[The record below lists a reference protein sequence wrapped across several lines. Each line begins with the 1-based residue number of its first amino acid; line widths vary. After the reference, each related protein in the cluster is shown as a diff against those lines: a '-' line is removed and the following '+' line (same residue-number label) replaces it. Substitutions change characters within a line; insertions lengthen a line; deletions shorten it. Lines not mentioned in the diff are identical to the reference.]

1 MGLAASQCRLLLLTA
16 RLSDTEYRAQMIS
29 QRRMALAMQTEQIA
43 TEYSRK
49 MNNRQLR
56 LVFDLKADDN
66 STFNEI
72 LTYAR
77 LCAKN
82 KDVIGTFRV
91 VTADGKIAVPSVDS
105 IPATIYTTEKDG
117 KTYGAVVN
125 QAFVASALSAHIADM
140 IKKDPLADVSGL
152 TALLADKDNWSKDQL
167 LEAYSII
174 KAAGLVDESTLKEI
188 TSNTVFKTD
197 DGNEYIV
204 MPGLNNTD
212 WFQNALR
219 TGVLYAEKLEKN
231 GNDVASWNMYDLLH
245 SDIIEDNLYTA
256 DDPAAAAEYEV
267 KSAMIQAQDK
277 QLELELKQVETQ
289 HQAAQTEY
297 DSVKKVIEKNIER
310 SFKTFG

>member
-49 MNNRQLR
+49 INNRELR
-56 LVFDLKADDN
+56 LVFDLNSNDG
-66 STFNEI
+66 STFNET
-72 LTYAR
+72 LTYSR

-82 KDVIGTFRV
+82 ADFIGTFRV
-91 VTADGKIAVPSVDS
+91 VTADGRIAVPSVNA

-125 QAFVASALSAHIADM
+125 QDFVISALTAFIADT
-140 IKKDPLADVSGL
+140 IKKDPTADVSSL
-152 TALLADKDNWSKDQL
+152 NALLADKDNWSKDQL

-188 TSNTVFKTD
+188 TTNTVFKAD
-197 DGNEYIV
+197 DGNEYSV
-204 MPGLNNTD
+204 MPGLNKTE

-219 TGVLYAEKLEKN
+219 TGSLFVEKLEKN
-231 GNDVASWNMYDLLH
+231 GNNATSWNMYDLLH
-245 SDIIEDNLYTA
+245 SDVIEDNLYTA
-256 DDPAAAAEYEV
+256 DDSAAAAEYEV

-297 DSVKKVIEKNIER
+297 DSVKKVIDKNIER